1 MYNYTELHV
10 TAMHEHGSR
19 QHPPLGLERWLNR
32 WLVVWLVVRCS
43 RRRLR
48 QINCQ
53 VASAAGGRGTVAA
66 AAHVVVALQVPDE
79 MLAALGRKGAA
90 RHAALRRPR
99 PQPQRPR
106 LW

>member
-1 MYNYTELHV
+1 MYSYTELHV
-10 TAMHEHGSR
+10 TAMQERGSR
-19 QHPPLGLERWLNR
+19 QHPPLGLSIERWLHR
-32 WLVVWLVVRCS
+32 WLVVWLVVRLVVRCTS
-43 RRRLR
+43 G
-48 QINCQ
+48 
-53 VASAAGGRGTVAA
+53 AGGRGAVAVAA

-90 RHAALRRPR
+90 WHATLRRPR